1 MKPIALVGD
10 FHQCP
15 AYCGK
20 VPHVGGPIVKGASTV
35 FVSGRP
41 VARMGDQA
49 VCIGPIDTIVGGSAS
64 VFVEGMP
71 VARMGDSTA
80 HGGVVVVGNPSVL
93 VGG

>member
-20 VPHVGGPIVKGASTV
+20 SPHKGGPIIKGASSV
-35 FVSGRP
+35 FVNGRP
-41 VARMGDQA
+41 VARAGDLAACHGPVDIIA
-49 VCIGPIDTIVGGSAS
+49 VGSTS

-71 VARMGDSTA
+71 VARLGDPTV
-80 HGGVVVVGNPSVL
+80 HGGVILVGNPAVII
-93 VGG
+93 GG

>member
-10 FHQCP
+10 YHQCP

-20 VPHVGGPIVKGASTV
+20 SPHKGGPIIKGASTV
-35 FVSGRP
+35 FVNGRP

-49 VCIGPIDTIVGGSAS
+49 ACNGPLDIIVGGSAS

-71 VARMGDSTA
+71 AARMGDPTA
-80 HGGVVVVGNPSVL
+80 HGGVIL
-93 VGG
+93 VGDPTVVAGD